1 MSVLIKG
8 IDMPKDGG
16 ILCITIYPD
25 GIVCLNRDLECKRIA
40 TAVPVPPHGR
50 LIDADQFHKDNKD
63 YWDRDFNYP
72 QYEDTLADL
81 VNAAPTVI
89 PASEE
94 GEVL

>member
-1 MSVLIKG
+1 MGIYIKG
-8 IDMPKDGG
+8 MEMPKDGTM
-16 ILCITIYPD
+16 IFAIRQD
-25 GIVCLNRDLECKRIA
+25 GMVEDVMGCFVGK
-40 TAVPVPPHGR
+40 AVPVPPHGR